1 MTNKASILSIIATLS
16 VGLIIGYVGSAGSLI
31 FNGYPLF
38 ILCACIPFIIHWIVF
53 IPSMINQTEHYFDLI
68 GSISYVVT
76 CLVSLYLVALSTDLS
91 LRSIIIA
98 FLIVIWAMR
107 LGSFLFLRVKREG
120 RDNRF
125 NVMKTKFWWF
135 LFTWTLGGL
144 WVFVT
149 MCAGLAAITSG
160 NSVVLFSHPLDFIGL
175 SLWIMGFVVEVV
187 ADKQKARFRSNP
199 QNTNKFINEG
209 LWKRSRHPN
218 YFGEISLWLGITLMA
233 IPVLSGLQYIT
244 LISPIFVYILL
255 TRISGVSMQEA
266 RAKKKWKNSKD
277 YNNYL
282 NNVPRLIP
290 KIGKIID

>member
-16 VGLIIGYVGSAGSLI
+16 VGLIIGYVGSVGSLI
-31 FNGYPLF
+31 LNDYPLF

-53 IPSMINQTEHYFDLI
+53 IPSMIKQTEHYFDLM
-68 GSISYVVT
+68 GSISYVMT
-76 CLVSLYLVALSTDLS
+76 CGVSLYLVALSTDLS

-98 FLIVIWAMR
+98 SLITIWAIR

-160 NSVVLFSHPLDFIGL
+160 KNVDLFSNPLDIIGL
-175 SLWIMGFVVEVV
+175 SLWIIGFITEVI
-187 ADKQKARFRSNP
+187 ADNQKTRFRSNTE
-199 QNTNKFINEG
+199 NANKFINEG

-218 YFGEISLWLGITLMA
+218 YFGEITLWLGITLMA
-233 IPVLSGLQYIT
+233 LPVLSGLQLIT

-255 TRISGVSMQEA
+255 TKISGVSMQEA
-266 RAKKKWKNSKD
+266 RAKKKWKDNEEYKD
-277 YNNYL
+277 YLQNT
-282 NNVPRLIP
+282 PMLIP
-290 KIGKIID
+290 KLKLK

>member
-16 VGLIIGYVGSAGSLI
+16 VGLIIGYVGSVGSLI
-31 FNGYPLF
+31 LNGYPLF

-53 IPSMINQTEHYFDLI
+53 IPSMIKQTEHYFDLM
-68 GSISYVVT
+68 GSISYVMT
-76 CLVSLYLVALSTDLS
+76 CIISLYLVALSTDLS

-98 FLIVIWAMR
+98 SLITIWAIR

-160 NSVVLFSHPLDFIGL
+160 KNVDLFSHPIDIIGL
-175 SLWIMGFVVEVV
+175 SLWIIGFVTEVI
-187 ADKQKARFRSNP
+187 ADNQKSRFRSKPENAD
-199 QNTNKFINEG
+199 NFINEG

-218 YFGEISLWLGITLMA
+218 YFGEITLWLGITLMA
-233 IPVLSGLQYIT
+233 LPVLIGLQLIT

-255 TRISGVSMQEA
+255 TKISGVSMQEA
-266 RAKKKWKNSKD
+266 RAKKKWKDNKEYKD
-277 YNNYL
+277 YLQNTPML
-282 NNVPRLIP
+282 IPRL
-290 KIGKIID
+290 KLK

>member
-16 VGLIIGYVGSAGSLI
+16 VGLIIGYVGSVGSLI
-31 FNGYPLF
+31 LNDYPLF

-53 IPSMINQTEHYFDLI
+53 IPSMIKQTEHYFDLM
-68 GSISYVVT
+68 GSISYVMT
-76 CLVSLYLVALSTDLS
+76 CVVSLYLVALSTDLS

-98 FLIVIWAMR
+98 SLITIWAIR

-160 NSVVLFSHPLDFIGL
+160 KNVDLFSHPLDIIGL
-175 SLWIMGFVVEVV
+175 SLWIIGFITEVI
-187 ADKQKARFRSNP
+187 ADNQKSRFRSNP
-199 QNTNKFINEG
+199 DNANNFINEG

-218 YFGEISLWLGITLMA
+218 YFGEITLWLGITLMA
-233 IPVLSGLQYIT
+233 MPVLVGLQLIT

-255 TRISGVSMQEA
+255 TKISGVSMQEA
-266 RAKKKWKNSKD
+266 RAKKKWKDNEEYND
-277 YNNYL
+277 YLQNTPML
-282 NNVPRLIP
+282 IPRL
-290 KIGKIID
+290 KLR

>member
-16 VGLIIGYVGSAGSLI
+16 VGLIIGYFGSVGSLVL
-31 FNGYPLF
+31 NGYPLF

-53 IPSMINQTEHYFDLI
+53 IPSMIKQTEHYFDLM
-68 GSISYVVT
+68 GSISYVMT
-76 CLVSLYLVALSTDLS
+76 CVVSLYLVALSTDLS

-98 FLIVIWAMR
+98 SLITIWAIR

-160 NSVVLFSHPLDFIGL
+160 KNVDLFSHPLDIIGL
-175 SLWIMGFVVEVV
+175 SLWLIGFVTEVI
-187 ADKQKARFRSNP
+187 ADNQKSRFRSNP
-199 QNTNKFINEG
+199 DNANNFINEG

-218 YFGEISLWLGITLMA
+218 YFGEITLWLGITLMA
-233 IPVLSGLQYIT
+233 LPVLVGLQLIT

-255 TRISGVSMQEA
+255 TKISGVSMQEA
-266 RAKKKWKNSKD
+266 RAKKKWKDNEEYND
-277 YNNYL
+277 YLQNTPML
-282 NNVPRLIP
+282 IPRL
-290 KIGKIID
+290 KLK

>member
-31 FNGYPLF
+31 LNGYPLF

-53 IPSMINQTEHYFDLI
+53 IPSMIKQTEHYFDLM
-68 GSISYVVT
+68 GSISYVMT
-76 CLVSLYLVALSTDLS
+76 CVVSLYLVALSTDLS

-98 FLIVIWAMR
+98 SLITIWAIR

-160 NSVVLFSHPLDFIGL
+160 KNVDLFSHPLDIIGL
-175 SLWIMGFVVEVV
+175 SLWIIGFVTEVI
-187 ADKQKARFRSNP
+187 ADNQKSRFRSNP
-199 QNTNKFINEG
+199 ENANNFINEG

-218 YFGEISLWLGITLMA
+218 YFGEITLWLGITLMA
-233 IPVLSGLQYIT
+233 IPVLVGLQLIT

-255 TRISGVSMQEA
+255 TKISGVSMQEA
-266 RAKKKWKNSKD
+266 RAKKKWKDNEEYND
-277 YNNYL
+277 YLQNTPML
-282 NNVPRLIP
+282 IPRL
-290 KIGKIID
+290 KLR

>member
-16 VGLIIGYVGSAGSLI
+16 VGLVIGYVGSAGSLI
-31 FNGYPLF
+31 LNGYPLF
-38 ILCACIPFIIHWIVF
+38 ILCACIPFVIHWIVF
-53 IPSMINQTEHYFDLI
+53 IPSMIKQTEHYFDLM
-68 GSISYVVT
+68 GSISYVMT
-76 CLVSLYLVALSTDLS
+76 CVVSLYLVALSTDLS

-98 FLIVIWAMR
+98 SLITIWAIR

-160 NSVVLFSHPLDFIGL
+160 KNVDLFSHPLDIIGL
-175 SLWIMGFVVEVV
+175 SLWVVGFVTEVI
-187 ADKQKARFRSNP
+187 ADNQKSRFRSNP
-199 QNTNKFINEG
+199 ENANNFINEG

-218 YFGEISLWLGITLMA
+218 YFGEITLWLGITLMA
-233 IPVLSGLQYIT
+233 IPVLVGLQLIT

-255 TRISGVSMQEA
+255 TKISGVSMQEA
-266 RAKKKWKNSKD
+266 RAKKKWKDNEEYND
-277 YNNYL
+277 YLQNTPML
-282 NNVPRLIP
+282 IPRL
-290 KIGKIID
+290 KLR

>member
-16 VGLIIGYVGSAGSLI
+16 VGLIIGYVGSVGSLI
-31 FNGYPLF
+31 LNGYPLF

-53 IPSMINQTEHYFDLI
+53 IPSMIKQTEHYFDLM
-68 GSISYVVT
+68 GSISYVMT
-76 CLVSLYLVALSTDLS
+76 CVVSLYLVALSTDLS

-98 FLIVIWAMR
+98 SLITIWAIR

-160 NSVVLFSHPLDFIGL
+160 KNVDLFSHPLDIIGL
-175 SLWIMGFVVEVV
+175 SLWVVGFVTEVI
-187 ADKQKARFRSNP
+187 ADNQKNRFRSNP
-199 QNTNKFINEG
+199 ENANNFINEG

-218 YFGEISLWLGITLMA
+218 YFGEITLWLGITLMA
-233 IPVLSGLQYIT
+233 MPVLVGLQIIT

-255 TRISGVSMQEA
+255 TKISGVSMQEA
-266 RAKKKWKNSKD
+266 RAKKKWKDNKEYKD
-277 YNNYL
+277 YLQNTPML
-282 NNVPRLIP
+282 IPRL
-290 KIGKIID
+290 KLK

>member
-16 VGLIIGYVGSAGSLI
+16 VGLVIGYVGSAGSLI
-31 FNGYPLF
+31 LNGYPLF

-53 IPSMINQTEHYFDLI
+53 IPSMIKQTEHYFDLM
-68 GSISYVVT
+68 GSISYVMT
-76 CLVSLYLVALSTDLS
+76 CVASLYLVALSTDLS

-98 FLIVIWAMR
+98 SLITIWAIR

-160 NSVVLFSHPLDFIGL
+160 KNVDLFSHPLDIIGL
-175 SLWIMGFVVEVV
+175 SLWIIGFITEVI
-187 ADKQKARFRSNP
+187 ADNQKSRFRSNP
-199 QNTNKFINEG
+199 ENANNFINEG

-218 YFGEISLWLGITLMA
+218 YFGEITLWLGITLMA
-233 IPVLSGLQYIT
+233 FPVLVGLQLIT

-255 TRISGVSMQEA
+255 TKISGVSMQEA
-266 RAKKKWKNSKD
+266 RAKKKWKDNEA
-277 YNNYL
+277 YQEYL
-282 NNVPRLIP
+282 KNTPMLIP
-290 KIGKIID
+290 KLKIK

>member
-16 VGLIIGYVGSAGSLI
+16 VGLVIGYVGSAGSLI
-31 FNGYPLF
+31 LNGYPLF
-38 ILCACIPFIIHWIVF
+38 ILCACIPFVIHWIVF
-53 IPSMINQTEHYFDLI
+53 IPSMIKQTEHYFDLM
-68 GSISYVVT
+68 GSISYVLT
-76 CLVSLYLVALSTDLS
+76 CMVSIYLVTLSTDLS
-91 LRSIIIA
+91 LRSAIIASLIII
-98 FLIVIWAMR
+98 WAIR

-160 NSVVLFSHPLDFIGL
+160 KNVDLFSHPLDIIGL
-175 SLWIMGFVVEVV
+175 SLWIIGFVTEVI
-187 ADKQKARFRSNP
+187 ADNQKSRFRSSPDNA
-199 QNTNKFINEG
+199 NNFINEG

-218 YFGEISLWLGITLMA
+218 YFGEITLWLGITLMA
-233 IPVLSGLQYIT
+233 LPVLVGLQLIT

-255 TRISGVSMQEA
+255 TKISGVSMQEA
-266 RAKKKWKNSKD
+266 RAKKKWKDNEEYND
-277 YNNYL
+277 YLQNTPML
-282 NNVPRLIP
+282 IPRL
-290 KIGKIID
+290 KLK

>member
-1 MTNKASILSIIATLS
+1 MTNKASILSIIVTLS
-16 VGLIIGYVGSAGSLI
+16 VGLIIGIVGSVGSLAL
-31 FNGYPLF
+31 NGYPLF

-53 IPSMINQTEHYFDLI
+53 IPSMIKQTEHYFDLM
-68 GSISYVVT
+68 GSISYVMT
-76 CLVSLYLVALSTDLS
+76 CVASLYLVALSTDLS
-91 LRSIIIA
+91 LRSIVIA
-98 FLIVIWAMR
+98 SLITIWAIR

-160 NSVVLFSHPLDFIGL
+160 KNVDLFSHPLDIIGL
-175 SLWIMGFVVEVV
+175 SLWVVGFVTEVI
-187 ADKQKARFRSNP
+187 ADNQKSRFRSNP
-199 QNTNKFINEG
+199 ENANNFINEG

-218 YFGEISLWLGITLMA
+218 YFGEITLWLGITLMA
-233 IPVLSGLQYIT
+233 IPVLVGLQLIT

-255 TRISGVSMQEA
+255 TKISGVSMQEA
-266 RAKKKWKNSKD
+266 RAKKKWKDNEEYND
-277 YNNYL
+277 YLQNTPML
-282 NNVPRLIP
+282 IPRL
-290 KIGKIID
+290 KLR

>member
-16 VGLIIGYVGSAGSLI
+16 VGLIIGYVGSVGSLI
-31 FNGYPLF
+31 LNDYPLF

-53 IPSMINQTEHYFDLI
+53 IPSMIKQTEHYFDLM
-68 GSISYVVT
+68 GSISYVMT
-76 CLVSLYLVALSTDLS
+76 CVVSLYLVALSTDLS

-98 FLIVIWAMR
+98 SLITIWAIR

-160 NSVVLFSHPLDFIGL
+160 KNVDLFSHPLDIIGL
-175 SLWIMGFVVEVV
+175 SLWLIGFVTEVI
-187 ADKQKARFRSNP
+187 ADNQKSRFRSNP
-199 QNTNKFINEG
+199 DNANNFINEG

-218 YFGEISLWLGITLMA
+218 YFGEITLWLGITLMA
-233 IPVLSGLQYIT
+233 LPVLSGLQLIT

-255 TRISGVSMQEA
+255 TKISGVSMQEA
-266 RAKKKWKNSKD
+266 RAKKKWKDNEEYKD
-277 YNNYL
+277 YLQNT
-282 NNVPRLIP
+282 PMLIP
-290 KIGKIID
+290 KLKLK

>member
-53 IPSMINQTEHYFDLI
+53 IPSMINQTEHYFDLM

-160 NSVVLFSHPLDFIGL
+160 KNVDLFSHPLDIIGL
-175 SLWIMGFVVEVV
+175 SFWIIGFVTEVI
-187 ADKQKARFRSNP
+187 ADNQKSRFRSNP
-199 QNTNKFINEG
+199 ENTNNFINEG

-218 YFGEISLWLGITLMA
+218 YFGEITLWLGITLMSL
-233 IPVLSGLQYIT
+233 PVLSGLQLIT
-244 LISPIFVYILL
+244 LISPVFVFILL
-255 TRISGVSMQEA
+255 TKISGVSMQEA
-266 RAKKKWKNSKD
+266 RAKKKWKDNEA
-277 YNNYL
+277 YQEYL
-282 NNVPRLIP
+282 KNTPMLIP
-290 KIGKIID
+290 KLKIK

>member
-1 MTNKASILSIIATLS
+1 MTNQASILSIIATLS
-16 VGLIIGYVGSAGSLI
+16 VGLIIGYFGSVGSLVL
-31 FNGYPLF
+31 NGYPLF

-53 IPSMINQTEHYFDLI
+53 IPSMIKQTEHYFDLM
-68 GSISYVVT
+68 GSISYVMT
-76 CLVSLYLVALSTDLS
+76 CVVSLYLVALSTDLS

-98 FLIVIWAMR
+98 SLITIWAIR

-160 NSVVLFSHPLDFIGL
+160 KNVDLFSHPLDIIGL
-175 SLWIMGFVVEVV
+175 SLWVVGFVTEVI
-187 ADKQKARFRSNP
+187 ADNQKYRFRSNP
-199 QNTNKFINEG
+199 ENANNFINEG

-218 YFGEISLWLGITLMA
+218 YFGEITLWLGITLMA
-233 IPVLSGLQYIT
+233 LPVLVGLQLIT

-255 TRISGVSMQEA
+255 TKISGVSMQEA
-266 RAKKKWKNSKD
+266 RAKKKWKDNEEYND
-277 YNNYL
+277 YLQNTPML
-282 NNVPRLIP
+282 IPRL
-290 KIGKIID
+290 KLK

>member
-16 VGLIIGYVGSAGSLI
+16 VGLVIGYVGSAGSLI
-31 FNGYPLF
+31 LNGYPLF
-38 ILCACIPFIIHWIVF
+38 ILCACIPFVIHWIVF
-53 IPSMINQTEHYFDLI
+53 IPSMIKQTEHYFDLM
-68 GSISYVVT
+68 GSISYVLT
-76 CLVSLYLVALSTDLS
+76 CMVSIYLVTLSTDLS
-91 LRSIIIA
+91 LRSAIIASLIII
-98 FLIVIWAMR
+98 WAIR

-160 NSVVLFSHPLDFIGL
+160 KNVDLFSHPLDIIGL
-175 SLWIMGFVVEVV
+175 SLWVVGFVTEVI
-187 ADKQKARFRSNP
+187 ADNQKSRFRSNP
-199 QNTNKFINEG
+199 ENANNFINEG

-218 YFGEISLWLGITLMA
+218 YFGEITLWLGITLMA
-233 IPVLSGLQYIT
+233 LPVLVGLQLIT

-255 TRISGVSMQEA
+255 TKISGVSMQEA
-266 RAKKKWKNSKD
+266 RAKKKWKDNEE

-282 NNVPRLIP
+282 QNTPMLIPRL
-290 KIGKIID
+290 KLR

>member
-31 FNGYPLF
+31 LNGYPLF
-38 ILCACIPFIIHWIVF
+38 ILCACIPFVIHWIVF
-53 IPSMINQTEHYFDLI
+53 IPSMIKQTEHYFDLM
-68 GSISYVVT
+68 GSISYVLT
-76 CLVSLYLVALSTDLS
+76 CMVSIYLVTLSTDLS
-91 LRSIIIA
+91 LRSAIIASLIII
-98 FLIVIWAMR
+98 WAIR

-160 NSVVLFSHPLDFIGL
+160 KNVDLFSHPLDIIGL
-175 SLWIMGFVVEVV
+175 SLWIIGFVTEVI
-187 ADKQKARFRSNP
+187 ADNQKSRFRSKPENAD
-199 QNTNKFINEG
+199 NFINEG

-218 YFGEISLWLGITLMA
+218 YFGEITLWLGITLMA
-233 IPVLSGLQYIT
+233 LPVLVGLQLIT
-244 LISPIFVYILL
+244 LVSPIFVYILL
-255 TRISGVSMQEA
+255 TKISGVSMQEG
-266 RAKKKWKNSKD
+266 RAKKKWKDNEEYND
-277 YNNYL
+277 YLQNTPML
-282 NNVPRLIP
+282 IPRL
-290 KIGKIID
+290 KLK

>member
-31 FNGYPLF
+31 LDGYPLF

-53 IPSMINQTEHYFDLI
+53 IPSMIKQTEHYFDLM
-68 GSISYVVT
+68 GSISYVLT
-76 CLVSLYLVALSTDLS
+76 CMVSLYLVTLSTDLS
-91 LRSIIIA
+91 LRSAIIA
-98 FLIVIWAMR
+98 SLITIWAIR

-160 NSVVLFSHPLDFIGL
+160 KNVDLFSHPLDIIGL
-175 SLWIMGFVVEVV
+175 SLWVVGFVTEVI
-187 ADKQKARFRSNP
+187 ADNQKSRFRSNP
-199 QNTNKFINEG
+199 ENANNFINEG

-218 YFGEISLWLGITLMA
+218 YFGEITLWLGITLMA
-233 IPVLSGLQYIT
+233 LPVLVGLQLIT

-255 TRISGVSMQEA
+255 TKISGVSMQEA
-266 RAKKKWKNSKD
+266 RAKKKWKDNEEYND
-277 YNNYL
+277 YLQNTPML
-282 NNVPRLIP
+282 IPRL
-290 KIGKIID
+290 KLR

>member
-16 VGLIIGYVGSAGSLI
+16 VGLIIGYVGSVGSLI
-31 FNGYPLF
+31 LNDYPLF

-53 IPSMINQTEHYFDLI
+53 IPSMIKQTEHYFDLM
-68 GSISYVVT
+68 GSISYVMT
-76 CLVSLYLVALSTDLS
+76 CVVSLYLVALSTDLS

-98 FLIVIWAMR
+98 SLITIWAIR

-160 NSVVLFSHPLDFIGL
+160 KNVDLFSHPLDIIGL
-175 SLWIMGFVVEVV
+175 SLWIIGFITEVI
-187 ADKQKARFRSNP
+187 ADNQKSRFRSNP
-199 QNTNKFINEG
+199 ENANNFINEG

-218 YFGEISLWLGITLMA
+218 YFGEITLWLGITLMA
-233 IPVLSGLQYIT
+233 LPVLSGLQLIT
-244 LISPIFVYILL
+244 LISPIFDRFCSL
-255 TRISGVSMQEA
+255 
-266 RAKKKWKNSKD
+266 
-277 YNNYL
+277 
-282 NNVPRLIP
+282 RLVV
-290 KIGKIID
+290 

>member
-16 VGLIIGYVGSAGSLI
+16 VGLIIGYVGSVGSLI
-31 FNGYPLF
+31 LNDYPLF

-53 IPSMINQTEHYFDLI
+53 IPSMIKQTEHYFDLM
-68 GSISYVVT
+68 GSISYVMT
-76 CLVSLYLVALSTDLS
+76 CGVSLYLVALSTDLS

-98 FLIVIWAMR
+98 SLITIWAIR

-160 NSVVLFSHPLDFIGL
+160 KNVDLFSHPLDIIGL
-175 SLWIMGFVVEVV
+175 SLWIIGFITEVI
-187 ADKQKARFRSNP
+187 ADNQKSRFRSDPENA
-199 QNTNKFINEG
+199 NNFINEG

-218 YFGEISLWLGITLMA
+218 YFGEITLWLGITLMA
-233 IPVLSGLQYIT
+233 LPVLVGLQLIT

-255 TRISGVSMQEA
+255 TKISGVSMQEA
-266 RAKKKWKNSKD
+266 RAKKKWKDNEEYND
-277 YNNYL
+277 YLQNTPML
-282 NNVPRLIP
+282 IPRL
-290 KIGKIID
+290 KLK